1 MRILFILAATAA
13 IGITPVPGKA
23 QDDAVAEYLKRVPYQ
38 ESFDYMMQQTGGD
51 PAKLNTWAAGIEPVI
66 PKAGEDVVV
75 RMNNDTFYKQAY
87 ANLSEGPVVLTSENS
102 DPDRFSSFQ
111 LMDDR
116 NVNFRNIIRPVGS
129 YVLYFGQR
137 PESAE
142 GELIEAPSELVPV
155 IVRVEVKNPH
165 DQDDV
170 AKAEAVH
177 RGIGISGP
185 DIASIE
191 PLDLLSEF
199 DEKAVKA
206 AKAQMEGV
214 IKTVP
219 FREMV
224 AGPGDVP
231 DKVSHLLLAA
241 SAKHGWGGPVP
252 SHSAYEAF
260 FSDANGDTLVGAEG
274 PYTLTT
280 EEPPVGAFW
289 SVTVY
294 DTSTGRFFDNP
305 DDRYHINNTMAG
317 KNDDGT
323 VTFLFKTQCAET
335 DVNCLFVPEGA
346 FDIAARYYLPDETI
360 QTGKWTMPKPEKVKK

>member
-38 ESFDYMMQQTGGD
+38 ETFDYMMQHTGGD

-155 IVRVEVKNPH
+155 IVRVEVKDPH

-170 AKAEAVH
+170 AKAEAV
-177 RGIGISGP
+177 
-185 DIASIE
+185 
-191 PLDLLSEF
+191 
-199 DEKAVKA
+199 
-206 AKAQMEGV
+206 
-214 IKTVP
+214 
-219 FREMV
+219 
-224 AGPGDVP
+224 
-231 DKVSHLLLAA
+231 
-241 SAKHGWGGPVP
+241 PVD
-252 SHSAYEAF
+252 AYEGSHDVGYG
-260 FSDANGDTLVGAEG
+260 SDCYPAQVYAEG
-274 PYTLTT
+274 QVDPELL
-280 EEPPVGAFW
+280 PPAGAAP
-289 SVTVY
+289 
-294 DTSTGRFFDNP
+294 P
-305 DDRYHINNTMAG
+305 DVESH
-317 KNDDGT
+317 
-323 VTFLFKTQCAET
+323 
-335 DVNCLFVPEGA
+335 VNQ
-346 FDIAARYYLPDETI
+346 D
-360 QTGKWTMPKPEKVKK
+360 